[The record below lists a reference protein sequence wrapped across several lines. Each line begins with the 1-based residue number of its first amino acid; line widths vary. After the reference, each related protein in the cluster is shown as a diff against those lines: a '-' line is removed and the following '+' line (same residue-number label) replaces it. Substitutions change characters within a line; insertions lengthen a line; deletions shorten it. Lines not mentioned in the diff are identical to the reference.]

1 MSPLAFGLQRVT
13 HRGDHMIDKT
23 TTRQSADRSR
33 LEPVATLPAENDPE
47 FLAAQSNADVR
58 TARRSRVAS
67 FVLVLV
73 LLGIALFAIWSSHST
88 SSAARSA
95 DLASKLSD
103 YYDQADRAVTA
114 EESLERKYRLEPGPG
129 VRAEYDAAAADL
141 VSALDLVVRNGDDGD
156 RELASRVNA
165 EHQDYRLSIS
175 RLFDAVDRGDTALAL
190 KIDANEVDPKFIAI
204 AETVHAAD
212 SSHHESSL
220 SQLTQLRDLEKLQ
233 GWLTPWVFL
242 LGLLLA
248 LATASVTRGHR
259 RLLDVE
265 RRRALHRSLH
275 DALTGLPNRTLL
287 FERFT
292 RALSAAQHTGTTAGL
307 LLIDMDRFKEINDT
321 FGHHYGDELL
331 RQVGAR
337 LRSVLTEGD
346 TIARLGGDEFAV
358 LLPDVTDI
366 RAATEVGARLRDALE
381 TPFLIDG
388 VALDV
393 EASVGAVLSGE
404 HGTDPTT
411 LLQRADVAMYVAKA
425 RNLGVFAYD
434 PDADGHS
441 PAKLALLG
449 DLRRALT
456 SNQLV
461 LDYQPKISLG
471 DGEVIGAEALV
482 RWRHPERGFVFPDG
496 FIPLAEHTGLIGPLT
511 SHVLDSALAQA
522 RTWMDHGRPLPV
534 SVNLSARSLLDD
546 RLPQHVADLLARH
559 RVPAEM
565 LELEITESALMAEPA
580 RAKRLLQA
588 LALMGV
594 RLSIDDFGAG
604 YTSLGQLK
612 DLPVTE
618 IKIDKSF
625 IMNITKQP
633 SDALI
638 ARSVIDLGHSLG
650 LTVLAEGVETAETL
664 SHLMTIDCDVAQ
676 GYYFCRPV
684 PAAAFDAWRASYSA
698 GTTVSRGEELC
709 PADDP
714 AEGLGG
720 IPT

>member
-1 MSPLAFGLQRVT
+1 
-13 HRGDHMIDKT
+13 MIDKIA
-23 TTRQSADRSR
+23 TRKPADRSHP
-33 LEPVATLPAENDPE
+33 ESAETQTAENDPE
-47 FLAAQSNADVR
+47 FLAVQSNADVR

-67 FVLVLV
+67 LVLVLV
-73 LLGIALFAIWSSHST
+73 LLGVALFAVWSSQST

-95 DLASKLSD
+95 DVASKLSD
-103 YYDQADRAVTA
+103 YYDQADRAVSA

-129 VRAEYDAAAADL
+129 VRAEYDAASADL
-141 VSALDLVVRNGDDGD
+141 MNALDLVARNGDQGD
-156 RELASRVNA
+156 REQASRVNA
-165 EHQDYRLSIS
+165 AHHDYRSSIS
-175 RLFDAVDRGDTALAL
+175 RLFDAVDKGDTPLAL
-190 KIDANEVDPKFIAI
+190 KIDSNEVDPKFFAI
-204 AETVHAAD
+204 AEAVHSAD
-212 SSHHESSL
+212 VSHHEASL
-220 SQLTQLRDLEKLQ
+220 SQLTQLRHLEELQ

-259 RLLDVE
+259 RLLDAE

-287 FERFT
+287 FERC
-292 RALSAAQHTGTTAGL
+292 RQALSAAQHAGTTAGL

-331 RQVGAR
+331 KQVGAR
-337 LRSVLTEGD
+337 LRSVLTGGD

-358 LLPDVTDI
+358 LLPDVTDVL
-366 RAATEVGARLRDALE
+366 AATDVGARLRDALE

-393 EASVGAVLSGE
+393 EASVGVVLSGE

-425 RNLGVFAYD
+425 QNLGVFAYD
-434 PDADGHS
+434 ADADGHS

-456 SNQLV
+456 ANQLV

-471 DGEVIGAEALV
+471 DGEIIGAEALV
-482 RWRHPERGFVFPDG
+482 RWQHPERGLIFPDG

-511 SHVLDSALAQA
+511 GHVLDSALAQA
-522 RTWMDHGRPLPV
+522 RAWMDDGRPLPL

-546 RLPQHVADLLARH
+546 SLPEHVADLLALH

-580 RAKRLLQA
+580 RAQRLLET

-612 DLPVTE
+612 NLPVTE

-625 IMNITKQP
+625 ILNMTTQP

-638 ARSVIDLGHSLG
+638 VRSVIDLGHSLG
-650 LTVLAEGVETAETL
+650 LTVLAEGVETAEIL
-664 SHLMTIDCDVAQ
+664 SHLMTFDCDVAQ
-676 GYYFCRPV
+676 GHYFSRPV

-698 GTTVSRGEELC
+698 GTTVSREELW
-709 PADDP
+709 PADEPVD
-714 AEGLGG
+714 GMGG

>member
-1 MSPLAFGLQRVT
+1 
-13 HRGDHMIDKT
+13 MIDKT
-23 TTRQSADRSR
+23 ATRKPADRSR
-33 LEPVATLPAENDPE
+33 AEPAATRPAENDPE
-47 FLAAQSNADVR
+47 YLAVQSDADVR

-67 FVLVLV
+67 LVLVLV
-73 LLGIALFAIWSSHST
+73 LLGVALFAVWSSQST

-129 VRAEYDAAAADL
+129 VRADYDAASADL
-141 VSALDLVVRNGDDGD
+141 KKALDLVARNGDQGD
-156 RELASRVNA
+156 REQASRVSA
-165 EHQDYRLSIS
+165 AHQDYRSSIS
-175 RLFDAVDRGDTALAL
+175 RLFDAVDRRDTSLAL
-190 KIDANEVDPKFIAI
+190 KIDSNEVDPKFVAI
-204 AETVHAAD
+204 AEAVHSAD
-212 SSHHESSL
+212 GSHHETSL
-220 SQLTQLRDLEKLQ
+220 SQLTQLRHLEELQ

-259 RLLDVE
+259 RLLDEE

-287 FERFT
+287 FERCR
-292 RALSAAQHTGTTAGL
+292 RALAAARHTGKTAGL

-331 RQVGAR
+331 KQVGAR
-337 LRSVLTEGD
+337 LRSVLTGGD

-358 LLPDVTDI
+358 LLPDVTDVL
-366 RAATEVGARLRDALE
+366 AATDVGAKLRDALE

-393 EASVGAVLSGE
+393 EASVGVVLSGE

-425 RNLGVFAYD
+425 QNLGVFAYD
-434 PDADGHS
+434 PSTDGHS
-441 PAKLALLG
+441 PARLALLG

-456 SNQLV
+456 ANQLV

-471 DGEVIGAEALV
+471 DGEIIGAEALV
-482 RWRHPERGFVFPDG
+482 RWQHPEIGLIFPDG

-522 RTWMDHGRPLPV
+522 RAWMDDGRPLPL

-546 RLPQHVADLLARH
+546 SLPEHVADLLAIH
-559 RVPAEM
+559 GVPPEL

-580 RAKRLLQA
+580 RAQRLLET

-612 DLPVTE
+612 NLPVTE

-625 IMNITKQP
+625 IMNMTTQP

-650 LTVLAEGVETAETL
+650 LTVLAEGVETAEIL
-664 SHLMTIDCDVAQ
+664 SDLMTFDCDVAQ
-676 GYYFCRPV
+676 GFYFCRPA

-698 GTTVSRGEELC
+698 GTTVGRVELR
-709 PADDP
+709 PVDEP
-714 AEGLGG
+714 VEGMGG